1 MMLRVSSELEGE
13 KVDLQSITKGS
24 DVQSG
29 VPFQDEL
36 LAFAEVALG
45 DDDEAITG
53 AREAVRAKMG
63 DAAVVDA
70 AGVIAN
76 FQRMVRIADGAGIPL
91 DTPVAVATATIR
103 SELGLNSYSSF
114 DNTPEL
120 NFAQKILGRLLNPFL
135 ATVLKQATKRMISTD
150 NAS

>member
-1 MMLRVSSELEGE
+1 MLRVSSELEGE
-13 KVDLQSITKGS
+13 KVDLQSVTKGS
-24 DVQSG
+24 EVQSG

-45 DDDEAITG
+45 DDDEGIRL

-63 DAAVVDA
+63 DAAAVDA

-91 DTPVAVATATIR
+91 DTPVAVATSTIR

-120 NFAQKILGRLLNPFL
+120 NFAQRILGRLLNPFL
-135 ATVLKQATKRMISTD
+135 GTVFKQVTKRMISTD
-150 NAS
+150 KAS

>member
-1 MMLRVSSELEGE
+1 MLRVSSEFEGE

-45 DDDEAITG
+45 DDDEQISR
-53 AREAVRAKMG
+53 AREALRTKMG
-63 DAAVVDA
+63 DAAVVDSA
-70 AGVIAN
+70 AVIAN

-91 DTPVAVATATIR
+91 DTPVAVVTTTIR
-103 SELGLNSYSSF
+103 SELGLNSYSTSG
-114 DNTPEL
+114 NTPEL
-120 NFAQKILGRLLNPFL
+120 SFAQRILGRMLNPFL
-135 ATVLKQATKRMISTD
+135 TTVFKQVTKRMISTD
-150 NAS
+150 KSS

>member
-1 MMLRVSSELEGE
+1 MLRVSSELDGE
-13 KVDLQSITKGS
+13 KVDLQSVTKGS

-45 DDDEAITG
+45 DDDEAISG

-63 DAAVVDA
+63 DAVVVDA

-91 DTPVAVATATIR
+91 DTPVAVVTSTIR

-120 NFAQKILGRLLNPFL
+120 TFMQRILGRLLNPFL

-150 NAS
+150 KAS

>member
-1 MMLRVSSELEGE
+1 MLRVSSELEGE

-53 AREAVRAKMG
+53 VREAVREKMG

-91 DTPVAVATATIR
+91 DTPVAVVTSTIR
-103 SELGLNSYSSF
+103 SELGLNSYSSY
-114 DNTPEL
+114 DSTPEL
-120 NFAQKILGRLLNPFL
+120 TFAQRILGRMLNPFL
-135 ATVLKQATKRMISTD
+135 STVFKQVTKRMISTD
-150 NAS
+150 KAS

>member
-1 MMLRVSSELEGE
+1 MLRVSSELEGE
-13 KVDLQSITKGS
+13 KVDLQSVTKGS

-45 DDDEAITG
+45 DDDEAITE
-53 AREAVRAKMG
+53 AREAVRTKMG
-63 DAAVVDA
+63 DEAVVDA
-70 AGVIAN
+70 ASVIAN

-91 DTPVAVATATIR
+91 DTPVAVATSMIR
-103 SELGLNSYSSF
+103 SELGLNSYSSS

-120 NFAQKILGRLLNPFL
+120 TFAQRILGRLLNPFL
-135 ATVLKQATKRMISTD
+135 ATVLKQVTKRMISADKT
-150 NAS
+150 S

>member
-1 MMLRVSSELEGE
+1 MLRVSSEFEGE
-13 KVDLQSITKGS
+13 KVDLQCITKGS
-24 DVQSG
+24 EIQSG

-45 DDDEAITG
+45 DDDEAITR
-53 AREAVRAKMG
+53 AREAVRSKMG
-63 DAAVVDA
+63 DAAVVDS

-91 DTPVAVATATIR
+91 DTPVAVVTSTIR
-103 SELGLNSYSSF
+103 SELGLNSYSSS

-120 NFAQKILGRLLNPFL
+120 TFAQKILGRMLNPFL
-135 ATVLKQATKRMISTD
+135 STVFKQVTKRMISTD
-150 NAS
+150 KAS

>member
-1 MMLRVSSELEGE
+1 MLRVSSELGGE
-13 KVDLQSITKGS
+13 KVDLQSVTRGS
-24 DVQSG
+24 EVQSG

-45 DDDEAITG
+45 DNDEAITR

-63 DAAVVDA
+63 DAAAVDS

-91 DTPVAVATATIR
+91 DTPVAVVTSTIR
-103 SELGLNSYSSF
+103 SELGLNSYGSS

-120 NFAQKILGRLLNPFL
+120 TFMQRILGRMLNPFL
-135 ATVLKQATKRMISTD
+135 STVFKQVTKRMASTD
-150 NAS
+150 KAS

>member
-1 MMLRVSSELEGE
+1 MLRVSSELEGE

-53 AREAVRAKMG
+53 VSEAVREKMG

-91 DTPVAVATATIR
+91 DTPVAVVTSTIR
-103 SELGLNSYSSF
+103 SELGLNSYSSY
-114 DNTPEL
+114 DSTPEL
-120 NFAQKILGRLLNPFL
+120 TFAQRILGRMLNPFL
-135 ATVLKQATKRMISTD
+135 ATVFKQVTKRMISTD
-150 NAS
+150 KAS

>member
-1 MMLRVSSELEGE
+1 MLRVSSELEGE
-13 KVDLQSITKGS
+13 KVDLQSVIEGS
-24 DVQSG
+24 KVQSG

-45 DDDEAITG
+45 DDDEAITE

-63 DAAVVDA
+63 DEAVVDA

-91 DTPVAVATATIR
+91 DTPVAVATSMIR
-103 SELGLNSYSSF
+103 SELGLNSYSSS

-120 NFAQKILGRLLNPFL
+120 NFAQRILGRLLNPFL
-135 ATVLKQATKRMISTD
+135 APLLKQVTKRMISTD
-150 NAS
+150 KAS

>member
-1 MMLRVSSELEGE
+1 MLRVSSELEGE
-13 KVDLQSITKGS
+13 KVDLQSVTKGS

-45 DDDEAITG
+45 DDDEAITL
-53 AREAVRAKMG
+53 AREAVRTKMG
-63 DAAVVDA
+63 DAAAVDA

-91 DTPVAVATATIR
+91 DTPVAVATSMIR
-103 SELGLNSYSSF
+103 SELGLNSYSSS
-114 DNTPEL
+114 DNTPKL
-120 NFAQKILGRLLNPFL
+120 TLAQRILGRLLNPFL
-135 ATVLKQATKRMISTD
+135 APLLKQVTKRMISTD
-150 NAS
+150 KTS

>member
-1 MMLRVSSELEGE
+1 MLRVSSELEGE

-36 LAFAEVALG
+36 LAFTEVALG
-45 DDDEAITG
+45 DDDEAITA

-91 DTPVAVATATIR
+91 DTPLAVVTSTIR
-103 SELGLNSYSSF
+103 SELGLNSYSSS
-114 DNTPEL
+114 DITPEL
-120 NFAQKILGRLLNPFL
+120 TFAQRILGRMLNPFL
-135 ATVLKQATKRMISTD
+135 STVFKQVTKRMISADKT
-150 NAS
+150 S

>member
-1 MMLRVSSELEGE
+1 MLLRVSSELGGE
-13 KVDLQSITKGS
+13 KVDLQSVIKGS
-24 DVQSG
+24 KVQSG

-63 DAAVVDA
+63 DEAVVDA
-70 AGVIAN
+70 AAVIAN

-91 DTPVAVATATIR
+91 DTPVAVATSTIR

-120 NFAQKILGRLLNPFL
+120 TFAQRILGRLLNPFL

-150 NAS
+150 KAS

>member
-1 MMLRVSSELEGE
+1 MLRVSSEFEGE

-45 DDDEAITG
+45 DDDEQITR
-53 AREAVRAKMG
+53 AREALRTKMG
-63 DAAVVDA
+63 DAAVVDSA
-70 AGVIAN
+70 AVIAN

-91 DTPVAVATATIR
+91 DTPVAVVTTTIR
-103 SELGLNSYSSF
+103 SELGLNSYSTSG
-114 DNTPEL
+114 NTPEL
-120 NFAQKILGRLLNPFL
+120 SFAQRILGRMLNPFL
-135 ATVLKQATKRMISTD
+135 TTVFKQVTKRMISTD
-150 NAS
+150 KSS